1 MFLVFSP
8 QHECDMQSKYEYHI
22 GLYDYQKVILLNIHI
37 LKMNRYVSIRKFKFK
52 TIELSKETN
61 PY

>member
-1 MFLVFSP
+1 MSLIFSP

-37 LKMNRYVSIRKFKFK
+37 LKTNKYVFIRKIKFEN
-52 TIELSKETN
+52 IELSKETS